1 MRSTEVSI
9 VVDESAPGGHVKK
22 YSDKDIVRYIE
33 AVNKEAAQEWISTFA
48 REPKLQQ
55 SYYWTL
61 FSELY
66 RQQVQKIPVT
76 MSDAEKIIPQLSASQ
91 ARRAIQNAKD
101 AKYLEVKSTGER
113 TKYVRLTAK
122 AEDVIKRTSS
132 KALRSLEEI
141 FGR

>member
-1 MRSTEVSI
+1 M
-9 VVDESAPGGHVKK
+9 KK
-22 YSDKDIVRYIE
+22 YSEKDIVRYIE

-61 FSELY
+61 FSELF
-66 RQQVQKIPVT
+66 RQQSQKIPVT

-101 AKYLEVKSTGER
+101 AKYLEIKDTGER
-113 TKYVRLTAK
+113 TKYVRLTTK
-122 AEDVIKRTSS
+122 AEDVIRRTSS

>member
-1 MRSTEVSI
+1 M
-9 VVDESAPGGHVKK
+9 KK
-22 YSDKDIVRYIE
+22 FSDKEIVRYIE

-61 FSELY
+61 FSELF
-66 RQQVQKIPVT
+66 RKQSQKIPMT

-101 AKYLEVKSTGER
+101 AKYLEIKATGER

-122 AEDVIKRTSS
+122 AEDVIRRNSS
-132 KALRSLEEI
+132 KSLRSLEEI

>member
-1 MRSTEVSI
+1 M
-9 VVDESAPGGHVKK
+9 KK
-22 YSDKDIVRYIE
+22 YSEKDIVRYIE

-66 RQQVQKIPVT
+66 RQQAKKIPVT

-101 AKYLEVKSTGER
+101 AKFLEVKSTGER

-141 FGR
+141 FG

>member
-1 MRSTEVSI
+1 
-9 VVDESAPGGHVKK
+9 VKK
-22 YSDKDIVRYIE
+22 FSDKEIVRYIE

-61 FSELY
+61 FSELF
-66 RQQVQKIPVT
+66 RKQSQKIPMT

-101 AKYLEVKSTGER
+101 AKYLEIKATGER

-122 AEDVIKRTSS
+122 AEDVIRRTSS

>member
-1 MRSTEVSI
+1 M
-9 VVDESAPGGHVKK
+9 KK
-22 YSDKDIVRYIE
+22 YSDKEIVRYIE
-33 AVNKEAAQEWISTFA
+33 AVNEEAAKEWISAFA

-61 FSELY
+61 FTELF
-66 RQQVQKIPVT
+66 RKQAQKIPVT

-91 ARRAIQNAKD
+91 ARGAIQNARD
-101 AKYLEVKSTGER
+101 AKYLEIKATGER
-113 TKYVRLTAK
+113 TKYVLLTAK
-122 AEDVIKRTSS
+122 TEDVIRRTSS

>member
-1 MRSTEVSI
+1 M
-9 VVDESAPGGHVKK
+9 KK
-22 YSDKDIVRYIE
+22 YSDKDIVRYVE
-33 AVNKEAAQEWISTFA
+33 AVNREAAQEWISTFA

-101 AKYLEVKSTGER
+101 AKFLEVKSTGER
-113 TKYVRLTAK
+113 AKYVRFTAK

-132 KALRSLEEI
+132 KALRTLEEI

>member
-1 MRSTEVSI
+1 M
-9 VVDESAPGGHVKK
+9 KK
-22 YSDKDIVRYIE
+22 YSDKEIVRYIE
-33 AVNKEAAQEWISTFA
+33 AVNEEAAREWISTFA

-61 FSELY
+61 FTELF
-66 RQQVQKIPVT
+66 RQQAKKIPVT

-101 AKYLEVKSTGER
+101 AKYLEIKATGER
-113 TKYVRLTAK
+113 TKYVLLTAK
-122 AEDVIKRTSS
+122 TEDVIRRTSS

-141 FGR
+141 FDR